1 MAETC
6 YEYFT
11 DDKLAVIS
19 TNEKRI
25 VNQVLRLADERPG
38 DVVIQFM
45 PEKNGG
51 VLVAKVPRSWIKKP
65 SPPRAV
71 SDEQRARM
79 SEQFKNRVRNQSP
92 HGEFQSGSG
101 EEDEGE

>member
-1 MAETC
+1 MAETS

-25 VNQVLRLADERPG
+25 VNQVLRLADERPE

-45 PEKNGG
+45 PEKNDGI
-51 VLVAKVPRSWIKKP
+51 LVAKVPRSWIKKP

-92 HGEFQSGSG
+92 HGEFQSGID

>member
-1 MAETC
+1 MAETS

-11 DDKLAVIS
+11 DDKFAVIS

-25 VNQVLRLADERPG
+25 VNQVLRLAEERPG
-38 DVVIQFM
+38 DVVIQFP
-45 PEKNGG
+45 PERNGG
-51 VLVAKVPRSWIKKP
+51 VLVAKVPRSWIRKP
-65 SPPRAV
+65 SPPRVV

-92 HGEFQSGSG
+92 HGEFQSGIDEES
-101 EEDEGE
+101 EDE

>member
-1 MAETC
+1 MSETS

-11 DDKLAVIS
+11 EDKVAVIS

-25 VNQVLRLADERPG
+25 VNQVLRLAQERPD
-38 DVVIQFM
+38 DVVIQFP

-65 SPPRAV
+65 SPPRVV

-92 HGEFQSGSG
+92 HGEFQSGIDEEG
-101 EEDEGE
+101 EDE

>member
-1 MAETC
+1 M
-6 YEYFT
+6 
-11 DDKLAVIS
+11 
-19 TNEKRI
+19 
-25 VNQVLRLADERPG
+25 NQVLRLAQERPE
-38 DVVIQFM
+38 DVVIQFL

-65 SPPRAV
+65 SPPRVV

-79 SEQFKNRVRNQSP
+79 SEQFKNRARNQSS

>member
-1 MAETC
+1 MAETS

-25 VNQVLRLADERPG
+25 VNQVLRLAQDRPE
-38 DVVIQFM
+38 DVVIQFL

-92 HGEFQSGSG
+92 HGEFQSGIDEEG
-101 EEDEGE
+101 EDE